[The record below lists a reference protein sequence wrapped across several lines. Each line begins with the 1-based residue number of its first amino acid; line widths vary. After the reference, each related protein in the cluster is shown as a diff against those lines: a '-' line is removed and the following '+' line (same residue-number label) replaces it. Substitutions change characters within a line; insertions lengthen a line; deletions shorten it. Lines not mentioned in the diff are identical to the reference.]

1 MDMAEIDHQ
10 LLEQFFEP
18 ARKQQVDD
26 NGFTERVMRRLPD
39 GALRLSHYW
48 TIFCI
53 VVAVVLFF
61 VFNGWQPLV
70 MGINALV
77 RYVAADVH
85 PVPFFMA
92 MGVLSC
98 LALIELVH
106 RLDRTLV

>member
-1 MDMAEIDHQ
+1 M
-10 LLEQFFEP
+10 
-18 ARKQQVDD
+18 DD

-39 GALRLSHYW
+39 GALRLSRYW

-106 RLDRTLV
+106 RLDRTFA